1 MASPAIHDPP
11 QTSLAVKILITEER
25 VRAGVKRLSAEITAF
40 YADRPLTIIGV
51 LTGSI
56 VFLADLIRQL
66 NMPLRVGVVQA
77 SSYRGSSTTRG
88 PLVLNW
94 DLMPDITGRDVLLVD
109 DIFDTGHTLLETTA
123 LLDDMRPASIRSAVL
138 LRKQGRRE
146 VSYDPDY
153 VAFEI
158 PDEFV
163 VGYGLDYHDA
173 YRDLPHVA
181 TLEPT
186 DLDIDPP

>member
-1 MASPAIHDPP
+1 
-11 QTSLAVKILITEER
+11 VKIVISEEQIR
-25 VRAGVKRLSAEITAF
+25 DGVTRLAREITDY

-56 VFLADLIRQL
+56 VLMADLIRQL

-88 PLVLNW
+88 PLVLNS
-94 DLMPDITGRDVLLVD
+94 DLMPDIAGRDVLLID
-109 DIFDTGHTLLETTA
+109 DIYDTGHTLVETIA

-138 LRKQGRRE
+138 LRKRGRQE
-146 VSYDPDY
+146 VTYEPDY

-158 PDEFV
+158 PNEFV
-163 VGYGLDYHDA
+163 VGYGLDYQDA

-181 TLEPT
+181 ALEAS
-186 DLDIDPP
+186 DLDGDPP